1 MCRFRSFLFAS
12 LFLVSAGCGDGMKNP
27 DASVSG
33 AVTFNGQPVTNGSVN
48 FSPENGKGDS
58 AEAAIA
64 DGKYEIKRIFSGKKK
79 VTVQGF
85 KGQAGST
92 GEPLFSSKAP
102 GATRSVEVKAGEQ
115 TIDLAVGA
123 AKK

>member
-12 LFLVSAGCGDGMKNP
+12 LFLVSAACGDGRKNP

-92 GEPLFSSKAP
+92 GEPLFGSKAP
-102 GATRSVEVKAGEQ
+102 GATRAVEGKAGDQ

>member
-1 MCRFRSFLFAS
+1 MFRLRYFIPFVFVFAT
-12 LFLVSAGCGDGMKNP
+12 GCGDGAKEP

-33 AVTFNGQPVTNGSVN
+33 AVNFNGQPVANGTVN
-48 FSPENGKGDS
+48 FSPEDGKGAS

-64 DGKYEIKRIFSGKKK
+64 DGKYGIARIFSGKKK

-92 GEPLFSSKAP
+92 GEPLFGPNTP
-102 GATRSVEVKAGEQ
+102 GATKAVDVKPGQQ

-123 AKK
+123 GKK